1 MIGPVAFSVFT
12 AVHAG
17 IAFGALLLF
26 DSLPVAAVCLF
37 IVEAVTAFDNGL
49 TVLGNRLGIGSQT
62 ELLNRMRFFLHA
74 ICISLLLPVYATI
87 ANAVAFSDTA
97 AVLVYV
103 LAWMLAA
110 AIALFGYFI
119 QYGRTVRIMPVNYF
133 GCLRYAQ
140 SVSDIT
146 RHPDYEY
153 SETEL
158 EARGGLPM
166 ASVATTLVGLI
177 LALLIGWF
185 GSLWVPFI
193 VTALMFL
200 AGALPLRTWGPL
212 ATSCLEVIY
221 SGGML
226 YSLAV
231 VVGAPA

>member
-1 MIGPVAFSVFT
+1 MIGPVIFSFFT

-26 DSLPVAAVCLF
+26 EYSPVAAACLF
-37 IVEAVTAFDNGL
+37 LVEAVTAFDNGV
-49 TVLGNRLGIGSQT
+49 TVFGNRMTIGSQA
-62 ELLNRMRFFLHA
+62 ELLNRLRFFLHA
-74 ICISLLLPVYATI
+74 VCIGLLLPVYAAI
-87 ANAVAFSDTA
+87 ANAVAFSDA
-97 AVLVYV
+97 AGALVYV
-103 LAWMLAA
+103 VAWMLAIG
-110 AIALFGYFI
+110 IAVYGYFI
-119 QYGRTVRIMPVNYF
+119 QYGRMGQIMPVTYF

-140 SVSDIT
+140 SVNDLT
-146 RHPDYEY
+146 RHPEYDY

-158 EARGGLPM
+158 AARGGLPM
-166 ASVATTLVGLI
+166 ASVVTTLAGLI

-185 GSLWVPFI
+185 GSFWVPFI

-226 YSLAV
+226 YSLALV
-231 VVGAPA
+231 SGAFS

>member
-17 IAFGALLLF
+17 IACGALLLF
-26 DSLPVAAVCLF
+26 DQAPVAAVCLF
-37 IVEAVTAFDNGL
+37 IVEAVTAFDNGV
-49 TVLGNRLGIGSQT
+49 TVLGNRMSIGPQA
-62 ELLNRMRFFLHA
+62 ELLNRLRFFLHA
-74 ICISLLLPVYATI
+74 ICISLLLPVYAAI
-87 ANAVAFSDTA
+87 ANAVAFTDA
-97 AVLVYV
+97 AAMLVYV
-103 LAWMLAA
+103 VAWMLAA
-110 AIALFGYFI
+110 AIAVFGYVV
-119 QYGRTVRIMPVNYF
+119 QYGRMGPIMPVSYY

-140 SVSDIT
+140 SVSDLT

-158 EARGGLPM
+158 EARGALPM
-166 ASVATTLVGLI
+166 ASVAATAVGLI
-177 LALLIGWF
+177 LALLIGLF

-200 AGALPLRTWGPL
+200 AGALPLRTWGPF

-226 YSLAV
+226 YSLAWAA
-231 VVGAPA
+231 GALS